1 MTIQKKTALIFT
13 GIAATILLVI
23 SSVAYFFM
31 NTFAFQDYY
40 KRLEIRGIIN
50 AKERLAHRQVG
61 ISELY
66 SDIREQHLEA
76 LPAEKE
82 FFFSADS
89 LAAFTRANLL
99 PELSAGFFK
108 KLAEKQTANER
119 VGNRFYTG
127 FYYYDNGATPYIIII
142 SAGNDDAIRYARKLR
157 WIMTACCLGGIAV
170 AYTSGIFF
178 SKHAFKPVR
187 DIIDKVKTIGVEN
200 LNQRLEDSKS
210 EDEISE
216 LASTFNEMLS
226 RLETAFETQNNFV
239 SNASHEFRTPLT
251 AIYGE
256 AEIALLKPRENEEY
270 RQALEAILNEAA
282 RLRALTDSLLNLA
295 QTGFDG
301 KKHYLERINVDDL
314 LFDVKATINQIV
326 PANNVQIDL
335 GDMQEDAERPV
346 IAGNYQLLKLGLS
359 NVMENACKYSD
370 NKPVIVSLR
379 VNARKVIIQV
389 RDEGIGIPREELKF
403 IYDPFFR
410 ASNTKRYAGYGIGLP
425 LTRNIFKLHKGEIN
439 VDADANS
446 GTTVTLTLPLA

>member
-31 NTFAFQDYY
+31 NMFAFQDFY
-40 KRLEIRGIIN
+40 KRLEIRGIIT
-50 AKERLAHRQVG
+50 AKARMAHHQVG
-61 ISELY
+61 IRELY
-66 SDIREQHLEA
+66 TDIRDQHLDP
-76 LPAEKE
+76 LPQEKE

-89 LAAFTRANLL
+89 LKAFRRANLM
-99 PELSAGFFK
+99 PELSGGFFS
-108 KLAEKQTANER
+108 KLSAQQTATER

-127 FYYYDNGATPYIIII
+127 YFYFDNDSTPYIIIS
-142 SAGNDDAIRYARKLR
+142 SAVNDDAIRYARKLR

-178 SKHAFKPVR
+178 SRHAFKPVR
-187 DIIDKVKTIGVEN
+187 EIIDKVNTIGVEN
-200 LNQRLEDSKS
+200 LNQRLEETKAQ
-210 EDEISE
+210 DEISE

-226 RLETAFETQNNFV
+226 RLETSFETQNNFV

-256 AEIALLKPRENEEY
+256 AEIALMRPRENEEY

-301 KKHYLERINVDDL
+301 KKQYLERINVDDL
-314 LFDVKATINQIV
+314 LFDVKNTINQIV
-326 PANNVQIDL
+326 PENNVQIDL
-335 GDMQEDAERPV
+335 GEMADDVERPM
-346 IAGNYQLLKLGLS
+346 ITGNYQLLKLGLS

-370 NKPVIVSLR
+370 NKPVTVAMRAAKGKL
-379 VNARKVIIQV
+379 VISI
-389 RDEGIGIPREELKF
+389 RDEGIGIPKEELKY

-410 ASNTKRYAGYGIGLP
+410 ASNTKRYEGYGIGLP
-425 LTRNIFKLHKGEIN
+425 LTRNIFRLHKGEIQ
-439 VDADANS
+439 VDADTNA
-446 GTTVTLTLPLA
+446 GTTVTLLLPLA